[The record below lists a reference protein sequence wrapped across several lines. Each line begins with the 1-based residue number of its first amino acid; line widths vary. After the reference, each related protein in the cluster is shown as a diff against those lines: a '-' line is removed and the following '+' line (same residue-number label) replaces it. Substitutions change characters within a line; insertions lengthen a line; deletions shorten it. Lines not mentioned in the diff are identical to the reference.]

1 MDYIE
6 DRNLKITLLNFAK
19 HQLLDGWPYICDA
32 LAQSYCL
39 QSNLKAQY
47 GFPILLEAGNALR
60 SYIMQA
66 IAPYRTYDQWVLN
79 KHPDIARS
87 SDSWNSRPGQNGRLA
102 WIDWMIACYEEDITN
117 AKGQE

>member
-47 GFPILLEAGNALR
+47 GFLVLQEASNALR

-79 KHPDIARS
+79 KHPEIARS
-87 SDSWNSRPGQNGRLA
+87 SDSWNSRSGQNGRLA

>member
-1 MDYIE
+1 MGYIE
-6 DRNLKITLLNFAK
+6 DRNLKIALLNFAK
-19 HQLLDGWPYICDA
+19 HQLLDDWPFICDA
-32 LAQSYCL
+32 LVQSYCM

-47 GFPILLEAGNALR
+47 GFLVLQEASNALR

-87 SDSWNSRPGQNGRLA
+87 SDSWTRSGQNSRLA
-102 WIDWMIACYEEDITN
+102 WIDWMIACYEEDIAN